1 MEIKTRNGFIY
12 NANDLVHS
20 RIREQI
26 KLAAL
31 QNREEGTVQRE
42 PRAVIRAGSPVPLG
56 SGENFYVA
64 RV

>member
-20 RIREQI
+20 QIREQI

-31 QNREEGTVQRE
+31 QMERKALHRPPGTYRLGF
-42 PRAVIRAGSPVPLG
+42 PAALG
-56 SGENFYVA
+56 SGEGSPQSLL
-64 RV
+64 